1 MGSPWDDLD
10 PDASGDRGDVA
21 DERGVPALPEEPAP
35 QPSPP
40 PGDKLRRP
48 TNARPTSST
57 PIGAPV
63 DRRPSREEVLRT
75 AETRERERAKNQ
87 EAGGF
92 KAFARGAVRR
102 CPRCGGGRLFETWFK
117 IRERCP
123 RCGFR
128 LEREEGGFLGAMTFN
143 YAITAVV
150 WLAVFIVWLVL
161 DLPEVHVFLLT
172 VVSLAIAVIVPLLF
186 WPFSKTLWAAV
197 DYLVTQTETA
207 HIPDEVRPPDY

>member
-10 PDASGDRGDVA
+10 PDAPGDRGDVV
-21 DERGVPALPEEPAP
+21 DERGVPPLEDEPVPEPEL
-35 QPSPP
+35 P

-48 TNARPTSST
+48 RPGASA

-63 DRRPSREEVLRT
+63 DRRPRREEVLRA
-75 AETRERERAKNQ
+75 AERHDRERAKAK

-92 KAFARGAVRR
+92 RAFARGAVRP

-117 IRERCP
+117 IKERCP

-143 YAITAVV
+143 YAITAVI
-150 WLAVFIVWLVL
+150 WLAVFVVWLVV

-172 VVSLAIAVIVPLLF
+172 VVSLAIAIVVPLLF
-186 WPFSKTLWAAV
+186 WPLSKTLWAAV

>member
-10 PDASGDRGDVA
+10 PDEERGDVA
-21 DERGVPALPEEPAP
+21 DERGVPPLPDEPIA
-35 QPSPP
+35 QPESP
-40 PGDKLRRP
+40 PGDRLRRP
-48 TNARPTSST
+48 TSARPSSAR

-63 DRRPSREEVLRT
+63 DRRPRREEVLRS
-75 AETRERERAKNQ
+75 AETRARERAKAK

-92 KAFARGAVRR
+92 KAFARGAVRH
-102 CPRCGGGRLFETWFK
+102 CPRCGGGHLFETWFK
-117 IRERCP
+117 VRERCP

-161 DLPEVHVFLLT
+161 DLPDVHVFLLT

-186 WPFSKTLWAAV
+186 WPLSKTLWAAV

>member
-10 PDASGDRGDVA
+10 PDAPDERDVP
-21 DERGVPALPEEPAP
+21 DERGVPPLEDEPVPEPEPPA
-35 QPSPP
+35 
-40 PGDKLRRP
+40 GDRLRRP
-48 TNARPTSST
+48 RPSAPA
-57 PIGAPV
+57 PIGAPI
-63 DRRPSREEVLRT
+63 DRRPRRDEVLRT
-75 AETRERERAKNQ
+75 AEVRARGRARGK

-92 KAFARGAVRR
+92 TAFARGAVRH
-102 CPRCGGGRLFETWFK
+102 CPRCGGGHLFRSWFT
-117 IRERCP
+117 IHERCP
-123 RCGFR
+123 TCGFR

-150 WLAVFIVWLVL
+150 WLAVFVVWLVL
-161 DLPEVHVFLLT
+161 DLPEVHVLLLT
-172 VVSLAIAVIVPLLF
+172 VVSLAIAIVVPLIF